1 MEIDVEEYYNRYAP
15 MVMRRCRSIL
25 KDEDLAYDA
34 MQEVF
39 MKLVEKK
46 SKLKGDY
53 PSSLLYTMAT
63 NYCLNVLKS
72 RNREV
77 CFSGEIFENMR
88 GSANENSEE
97 NVINSDMLDII
108 FKNEKST
115 TRDIAVMYYVD
126 KMTYEEVSHLSGL
139 SVSGVR
145 KRLRNL
151 KEKVSKI
158 KEEFL

>member
-77 CFSGEIFENMR
+77 CFSGEIFEPTN
-88 GSANENSEE
+88 
-97 NVINSDMLDII
+97 
-108 FKNEKST
+108 
-115 TRDIAVMYYVD
+115 
-126 KMTYEEVSHLSGL
+126 
-139 SVSGVR
+139 
-145 KRLRNL
+145 
-151 KEKVSKI
+151 
-158 KEEFL
+158 

>member
-1 MEIDVEEYYNRYAP
+1 MEIDVEEYYNRYAS

-39 MKLVEKK
+39 MKLVENKR
-46 SKLKGDY
+46 KLKGEY

-63 NYCLNVLKS
+63 NHCLNILSS
-72 RNREV
+72 RKREIS
-77 CFSGEIFENMR
+77 FSGEMFEYISGKPKENTEDVVITSEMLNLIFE
-88 GSANENSEE
+88 
-97 NVINSDMLDII
+97 
-108 FKNEKST
+108 NEKST

-126 KMTYEEVSHLSGL
+126 QMTYEEVSHVSGL
-139 SVSGVR
+139 SVSGIR

-151 KEKVSKI
+151 KEKYSARKG
-158 KEEFL
+158 EYL